1 MPKMSAALFGGPR
14 SLELKEIDVPAVE
27 PGGVLVRVSQCGV
40 CGSDLHF
47 YRGELPLPPGTC
59 MGHEMSGEVAEVA
72 PGVED
77 FRPGDRVCVEPL
89 LVCGRCQ
96 YCRSGEYQLC
106 RRRQL
111 VGAPLQ
117 GGFARYVQVPAY
129 CVYRLPEAVDLEAG
143 SLIEPLAVAVHGLR
157 LSGLSIGDRV
167 LVLGAGTIGLMAVVA
182 AREMGAASVVASGRY
197 GHQREAAL
205 ALGAET
211 AVEDSEEALRALSA
225 SGGGSAWD
233 SPFDLV
239 VEAVGGH
246 ADTLS
251 QAVSLGRFGGRVAVL
266 GLFTQPITLNAMSVM
281 LKETRLVGATTYGRA
296 GTRSDFALALDIA
309 ARRAPALKGLITHR
323 FPLERAAEAFETAVD
338 KKTGSIKVSVLP

>member
-1 MPKMSAALFGGPR
+1 
-14 SLELKEIDVPAVE
+14 
-27 PGGVLVRVSQCGV
+27 
-40 CGSDLHF
+40 
-47 YRGELPLPPGTC
+47 
-59 MGHEMSGEVAEVA
+59 MGHEMSGEVAEVG
-72 PGVED
+72 PGVD
-77 FRPGDRVCVEPL
+77 DLHPGDRVCVEPL

-106 RRRQL
+106 RTRQL

-129 CVYRLPEAVDLEAG
+129 CVYGLPDAVDLEVG

-157 LSGLSIGDRV
+157 LAGLSVGDRV
-167 LVLGAGTIGLMAVVA
+167 LVLGAGTIGLMAVAA
-182 AREMGAASVVASGRY
+182 AREMGAASVAASGRHS
-197 GHQREAAL
+197 HQRAAAL

-211 AVEDSEEALRALSA
+211 AVEDSEEALRALS
-225 SGGGSAWD
+225 GSVWE

-251 QAVSLGRFGGRVAVL
+251 QAVTLARYGGRVVVL
-266 GLFTQPITLNAMSVM
+266 GLFTQPSTLNAMAVM
-281 LKETRLVGATTYGRA
+281 LKEMRLIGAMTYGRA

-309 ARRAPALKGLITHR
+309 ARRASTLRSLVTHR
-323 FPLERAAEAFETAVD
+323 FPLHRTAEAFETAAD
-338 KKTGSIKVSVLP
+338 KTTGSLKVSVIP

>member
-1 MPKMSAALFGGPR
+1 MPKMTAALFTGPR
-14 SLELKEIDVPAVE
+14 TFEVKDIDVPVLE
-27 PGGVLVRVSQCGV
+27 PESVLVRVCQCGV

-59 MGHEMSGEVAEVA
+59 MGHEMSGEIAEVG
-72 PGVED
+72 PGVDD

-96 YCRSGEYQLC
+96 YCRGGEYQLC
-106 RRRQL
+106 RQRQL
-111 VGAPLQ
+111 LGAPLQ

-129 CVYRLPEAVDLEAG
+129 CVYRLPDAVDLEVG

-157 LSGLSIGDRV
+157 LAGLSMGDRL
-167 LVLGAGTIGLMAVVA
+167 LVLGAGAIGLMAVAA

-197 GHQREAAL
+197 SHQREAAL
-205 ALGAET
+205 ALGAEA
-211 AVEDSEEALRALSA
+211 AVEESEEALRELS
-225 SGGGSAWD
+225 GSAWD

-251 QAVSLGRFGGRVAVL
+251 QAVSQARFGGRVAVL
-266 GLFTQPITLNAMSVM
+266 GLFTQPVTLNAMSVM
-281 LKETRLVGATTYGRA
+281 LKEMRLVGAMTYGRA
-296 GTRSDFALALDIA
+296 GTRSDFDLALDIA
-309 ARRAPALKGLITHR
+309 ARRAETLRSLVTHR
-323 FPLERAAEAFETAVD
+323 FPVERTAEAFETAAD

>member
-1 MPKMSAALFGGPR
+1 MPKMSAALLAGPK

-59 MGHEMSGEVAEVA
+59 MGHEMSGEVAEVG

-77 FRPGDRVCVEPL
+77 LRPGDRVCVEPL
-89 LVCGRCQ
+89 LVCGRCE

-111 VGAPLQ
+111 LGAPLQ
-117 GGFARYVQVPAY
+117 GGFARYVQVPSY
-129 CVYRLPEAVDLEAG
+129 CVYRLPDAVDLEVG

-157 LSGLSIGDRV
+157 LAGLSVGDRV
-167 LVLGAGTIGLMAVVA
+167 LVLGAGAIGLMSVVV
-182 AREMGAASVVASGRY
+182 AREMGAASVVACGRH
-197 GHQREAAL
+197 GHQRETAL
-205 ALGAET
+205 GLGAET
-211 AVEDSEEALRALSA
+211 AVEDSEEALQAVA
-225 SGGGSAWD
+225 GPAGD

-251 QAVSLGRFGGRVAVL
+251 QAVSLVRSGGRVALL
-266 GLFTQPITLNAMSVM
+266 GLFTRPAPLNAMSLM
-281 LKETRLVGATTYGRA
+281 LKETRLVGAMTYGRA

-309 ARRAPALKGLITHR
+309 ARRAPDLKGLVTHR
-323 FPLERAAEAFETAVD
+323 FPLERAGEAFETAVD
-338 KKTGSIKVSVLP
+338 KKTGSIKVSILP

>member
-1 MPKMSAALFGGPR
+1 MPTMSAALFAGPR
-14 SLELKEIDVPAVE
+14 SFELKEIDVPALE

-47 YRGELPLPPGTC
+47 FRGELPLPPGTC
-59 MGHEMSGEVAEVA
+59 MGHEMSGEVAEVG
-72 PGVED
+72 PDVED
-77 FRPGDRVCVEPL
+77 LRPGDRVCVEPL
-89 LVCGRCQ
+89 LVCGQCQ
-96 YCRSGEYQLC
+96 QCRSGEYQLC
-106 RRRQL
+106 RSRQL
-111 VGAPLQ
+111 LGAPLQ

-129 CVYRLPEAVDLEAG
+129 CVYRLPDAVDLEAG

-157 LSGLSIGDRV
+157 LAGLSIGERV
-167 LVLGAGTIGLMAVVA
+167 LVLGAGTIGLMATVA
-182 AREMGAASVVASGRY
+182 AREMGAASVVSSGRY

-211 AVEDSEEALRALSA
+211 AVEDSEEALMALS
-225 SGGGSAWD
+225 GSAGD

-251 QAVSLGRFGGRVAVL
+251 QALSLGRFGGRVALL
-266 GLFTQPITLNAMSVM
+266 GLFTRPTTFNAMSVM
-281 LKETRLVGATTYGRA
+281 LKETRLVGAMTYGRA

-309 ARRAPALKGLITHR
+309 ARRATALKGLITHR
-323 FPLERAAEAFETAVD
+323 FPLERAGEAFETAVD
-338 KKTGSIKVSVLP
+338 KKTGSIKVSVLS